1 MDENNED
8 DYCYLADD
16 ELGIATKDP
25 GTYECVD
32 GKLTYNEEKMNR
44 WCCREC
50 ERSSINDLLGK
61 IEIKDFSKRRYN
73 YLSKNI

>member
-1 MDENNED
+1 M
-8 DYCYLADD
+8 
-16 ELGIATKDP
+16 
-25 GTYECVD
+25 V
-32 GKLTYNEEKMNR
+32 
-44 WCCREC
+44 CREC